1 MSRYAE
7 NLGRAAR
14 MLKRLDDIGGPSEL
28 EGVSLK
34 EIIGDVLEAQ
44 NRAFMDEAV
53 RRLDTPLPEN
63 VVSLVDRIDPYKVF
77 ACNPDESGG
86 LA

>member
-14 MLKRLDDIGGPSEL
+14 MLDDIGGPSEV

-34 EIIGDVLEAQ
+34 EIVADVLEAQ
-44 NRAFMDEAV
+44 NRAFLDEAIE
-53 RRLDTPLPEN
+53 RLETPLPEN
-63 VVSLVDRIDPYKVF
+63 VVSLVDRIGSYSQKV
-77 ACNPDESGG
+77 S
-86 LA
+86 

>member
-28 EGVSLK
+28 EGVSIK
-34 EIIGDVLEAQ
+34 EIVGDILEAQ
-44 NRAFMDEAV
+44 NRAFLDEMFKQ
-53 RRLDTPLPEN
+53 LDDKPDN
-63 VVSLVDRIDPYKVF
+63 VVEMWGHSRKVG
-77 ACNPDESGG
+77 A
-86 LA
+86 

>member
-34 EIIGDVLEAQ
+34 EIIDDVLTAQ
-44 NRAFMDEAV
+44 NHAFMDEAIGRIRV
-53 RRLDTPLPEN
+53 EPDN
-63 VVSLVDRIDPYKVF
+63 VVDLQSRKVF

>member
-28 EGVSLK
+28 EGVALS
-34 EIIGDVLEAQ
+34 EIVADVLEAQ
-44 NRAFMDEAV
+44 QRAFMDEALHILTADADNV
-53 RRLDTPLPEN
+53 IPFPDTR
-63 VVSLVDRIDPYKVF
+63 SRKVG
-77 ACNPDESGG
+77 A
-86 LA
+86 

>member
-14 MLKRLDDIGGPSEL
+14 MLKRLDEIGGPSEL

-34 EIIGDVLEAQ
+34 EIIEDVLIAQ
-44 NRAFMDEAV
+44 NHAFMDEAIGRIWV
-53 RRLDTPLPEN
+53 EPDSN
-63 VVSLVDRIDPYKVF
+63 VVDIHSRKVF

>member
-28 EGVSLK
+28 EGVSIK
-34 EIIGDVLEAQ
+34 EIVGDILEAQ
-44 NRAFMDEAV
+44 NRAFMDEAL
-53 RRLDTPLPEN
+53 RRVSLESSLPDN
-63 VVSLVDRIDPYKVF
+63 VVELHGFSRKVG
-77 ACNPDESGG
+77 A
-86 LA
+86 

>member
-28 EGVSLK
+28 EGVELK
-34 EIIGDVLEAQ
+34 EIIGDVLIAQ
-44 NRAFMDEAV
+44 NYAYLDEAMGRIRV
-53 RRLDTPLPEN
+53 EPGN
-63 VVSLVDRIDPYKVF
+63 VVDIHSRKVF
-77 ACNPDESGG
+77 ACDPDESGG